1 VDHINRCT
9 SHFPPA
15 IPPTKVSFLE
25 TFFDV
30 LHFLVEILKS
40 RILTQMVS
48 FLSSIPPSSHPPSL
62 PLPPSL
68 SLSSL
73 PSLPQFE
80 VGYETLES
88 LPEYQIHEQKF
99 TQLLDRLDRQ
109 NLVLSRYRARVE
121 LLGRWGDASAR
132 KVRDF

>member
-25 TFFDV
+25 TLFDV
-30 LHFLVEILKS
+30 LYFLVEVMKS

-48 FLSSIPPSSHPPSL
+48 FLSS
-62 PLPPSL
+62 LPP
-68 SLSSL
+68 SSL